1 MLTELNLYK
10 FDVSLVD
17 KCRSDFQRQIHA
29 CGNGIVGL
37 QHFVCLHLMWL
48 ILLLFLLLLFLL
60 FSVLLL
66 FYGLTPE
73 IKMDGLIDWLLGEHK
88 EHR

>member
-10 FDVSLVD
+10 FDSLVD
-17 KCRSDFQRQIHA
+17 KCRSDFQRQKQRQRHCTTCCMSA
-29 CGNGIVGL
+29 FDVTDA
-37 QHFVCLHLMWL
+37 FT
-48 ILLLFLLLLFLL
+48 FLLLLFLL

-73 IKMDGLIDWLLGEHK
+73 IKTD
-88 EHR
+88 